1 MEEQIQENK
10 MGYLPIP
17 KLLVNM
23 SLPII
28 ISMLIQA
35 LYNVVD
41 SIFVSKVSEDA
52 FTAVSMAFPIQTMM
66 IAVATGTGVGINA
79 ILSKSLGE
87 KNQHAANKTA
97 NTGILLALCS
107 MLVFMLLGFFGTRL
121 FFSVQTKDETIIQYG
136 VQYLSI
142 ITIFSLGI
150 FGQITLERLLQAT
163 GKSFYTMITQGT
175 GAIINLILDPILIF
189 GLAGAPKLGVAGA
202 AIATVC
208 GQIAAFVIA
217 LVFNLKLNKEI
228 QLNVKE
234 ICKPEGWIIKKI
246 YMIGIPSIL
255 MQSIG
260 SLMNFCMNK
269 ILVEFTSTAVAVF
282 GAYYKLQ
289 SFVFMPVMGLNN
301 GMVPI
306 ISYNYG
312 AKKKDRIMQTLKISV
327 ITGVCIMLAGFFALQ
342 FIPGTLLKLFSASD
356 AMLAMGEPALRIM
369 SISYI
374 FAGFCIVCSSY
385 FQALGYSIYSLYVSV
400 ARQLFVLIPVAYL
413 FSLTGVLNLV
423 WLAFPIAEIASVTF
437 SMLFLRKTMKKL
449 DF

>member
-1 MEEQIQENK
+1 
-10 MGYLPIP
+10 
-17 KLLVNM
+17 
-23 SLPII
+23 
-28 ISMLIQA
+28 
-35 LYNVVD
+35 
-41 SIFVSKVSEDA
+41 
-52 FTAVSMAFPIQTMM
+52 
-66 IAVATGTGVGINA
+66 
-79 ILSKSLGE
+79 
-87 KNQHAANKTA
+87 
-97 NTGILLALCS
+97 
-107 MLVFMLLGFFGTRL
+107 
-121 FFSVQTKDETIIQYG
+121 
-136 VQYLSI
+136 
-142 ITIFSLGI
+142 
-150 FGQITLERLLQAT
+150 
-163 GKSFYTMITQGT
+163 
-175 GAIINLILDPILIF
+175 
-189 GLAGAPKLGVAGA
+189 
-202 AIATVC
+202 
-208 GQIAAFVIA
+208 
-217 LVFNLKLNKEI
+217 
-228 QLNVKE
+228 
-234 ICKPEGWIIKKI
+234 
-246 YMIGIPSIL
+246 
-255 MQSIG
+255 
-260 SLMNFCMNK
+260 MNFCMNK

>member
-1 MEEQIQENK
+1 MEEQVQENK
-10 MGYLPIP
+10 MGYLPVP

-28 ISMLIQA
+28 ISMIVQA

-87 KNQHAANKTA
+87 KNQHAADKTA
-97 NTGILLALCS
+97 NTGLLLALCS
-107 MLVFMLLGFFGTRL
+107 MLVFMLFGLFGTEL
-121 FFSVQTKDETIIQYG
+121 FFSVQTTDEKIIDYG
-136 VQYLSI
+136 VQYLKVIS
-142 ITIFSLGI
+142 IFSVGI

-163 GKSFYTMITQGT
+163 GKSFYTMITQGA

-208 GQIAAFVIA
+208 GQIVAFVIA
-217 LVFNLKLNKEI
+217 LIFNLKLNKEI
-228 QLNVKE
+228 HINIKE
-234 ICKPEGWIIKKI
+234 IFKPEGWIVKKI
-246 YMIGIPSIL
+246 YIIGIPSIL

-269 ILVEFTSTAVAVF
+269 ILIEFTSTAVAVF
-282 GAYYKLQ
+282 GAYFKLQ
-289 SFVFMPVMGLNN
+289 SFIFMPVMGLNN

-306 ISYNYG
+306 IAYNYG
-312 AKKKDRIMQTLKISV
+312 AKKKDRILKTLKISV
-327 ITGVCIMLAGFFALQ
+327 IVGVCIMFSGFVAFQLAPGGLLQ
-342 FIPGTLLKLFSASD
+342 LFSASD
-356 AMLAMGEPALRIM
+356 EMLAMGQPALRIM

-374 FAGFCIVCSSY
+374 FAGFCIVCSSF
-385 FQALGYSIYSLYVSV
+385 FQALGYSVYSLYISV
-400 ARQLFVLIPVAYL
+400 ARQLLVLIPVAYL
-413 FSLTGVLNLV
+413 FSLTGTLNLV

-437 SMLFLRKTMKKL
+437 SVIFLRKTLKKL

>member
-17 KLLVNM
+17 KLLINM

-28 ISMLIQA
+28 ISMIIQA

-41 SIFVSKVSEDA
+41 SIFVSKLSEDA

-87 KNQHAANKTA
+87 KNQRAADKTA

-107 MLVFMLLGFFGTRL
+107 MLVFMLFGIFGTRF
-121 FFSVQTKDETIIQYG
+121 FFSVQTSDETIIEYG
-136 VQYLSI
+136 VQYLQV
-142 ITIFSLGI
+142 ITICSLGI

-208 GQIAAFVIA
+208 GQIVAFVIA
-217 LVFNLKLNKEI
+217 LIFNLKLNKEI
-228 QLNVKE
+228 HLDVRQVF
-234 ICKPEGWIIKKI
+234 KPEGWIIKKI

-312 AKKKDRIMQTLKISV
+312 AKKKDRIMETLKISV
-327 ITGVCIMLAGFFALQ
+327 VSGVGIMLLGFLAFQ
-342 FIPGTLLKLFSASD
+342 FIPGPLLTLFSASES
-356 AMLAMGEPALRIM
+356 MLEMGIPALRIM

-374 FAGFCIVCSSY
+374 FAGFCIVCSSF
-385 FQALGYSIYSLYVSV
+385 FQALGHSMYSLYVSV

-413 FSLTGVLNLV
+413 LSLTGNLNIV

-437 SMLFLRKTMKKL
+437 STLFLRKIIKKL
-449 DF
+449 NF

>member
-28 ISMLIQA
+28 ISMIIQA

-260 SLMNFCMNK
+260 SMMNFCMNK

>member
-28 ISMLIQA
+28 ISMIIQA

>member
-28 ISMLIQA
+28 ISMIIQA

-327 ITGVCIMLAGFFALQ
+327 VTGVCIMLAGFFALQ

>member
-17 KLLVNM
+17 KLLINM

-28 ISMLIQA
+28 ISMIIQA

-41 SIFVSKVSEDA
+41 SIFVSKLSEDA

-87 KNQHAANKTA
+87 KNQRAADKTA

-107 MLVFMLLGFFGTRL
+107 MLVFMLFGIFGTRF
-121 FFSVQTKDETIIQYG
+121 FFSVQTSDETIIEYG
-136 VQYLSI
+136 VQYLQV
-142 ITIFSLGI
+142 ITICSLGI

-217 LVFNLKLNKEI
+217 LIFNLKLNKEI
-228 QLNVKE
+228 HLDVRQVF
-234 ICKPEGWIIKKI
+234 KPEGWIIKKI

-312 AKKKDRIMQTLKISV
+312 AKKKDRIMETLKISV
-327 ITGVCIMLAGFFALQ
+327 VSGVGIMLLGFLAFQ
-342 FIPGTLLKLFSASD
+342 FIPGPLLTLFSASES
-356 AMLAMGEPALRIM
+356 MLEMGIPALRIM

-374 FAGFCIVCSSY
+374 FAGFCIVCSSF
-385 FQALGYSIYSLYVSV
+385 FQALGHSMYSLYVSV

-413 FSLTGVLNLV
+413 LSLTGNLNIV

-437 SMLFLRKTMKKL
+437 STLFLRKIIKKL
-449 DF
+449 NF

>member
-1 MEEQIQENK
+1 MEEQMQENK

-17 KLLVNM
+17 KLLMNM

-28 ISMLIQA
+28 ISMIIQA

-52 FTAVSMAFPIQTMM
+52 FTAVSMAFPVQTLM
-66 IAVATGTGVGINA
+66 IAVATGTGVGVNA

-87 KNQHAANKTA
+87 KNQKVADKTA

-107 MLVFMLLGFFGTRL
+107 MLVFLIFGLFGTEL
-121 FFSVQTKDETIIQYG
+121 FFSVQTKDETIIEYG

-142 ITIFSLGI
+142 ISTFSIGI

-208 GQIAAFVIA
+208 GQIAAFLLA

-228 QLNVKE
+228 HLNVKE

-269 ILVEFTSTAVAVF
+269 ILVEFSSTAVAVF

-312 AKKKDRIMQTLKISV
+312 AKKRDRIMQTLKISV
-327 ITGVCIMLAGFFALQ
+327 ITGVCIMVAGFLALQ
-342 FIPGTLLKLFSASD
+342 IVPGTLLKLFSASD
-356 AMLAMGEPALRIM
+356 AMLVMGEPALRIM

-374 FAGFCIVCSSY
+374 FAGFCIVCSSF
-385 FQALGYSIYSLYVSV
+385 FQALGHSIYSLYVSV
-400 ARQLFVLIPVAYL
+400 ARQLLVLIPVAYL
-413 FSLTGVLNLV
+413 LSLTGVLNLV
-423 WLAFPIAEIASVTF
+423 WLAFPIAELASVTF
-437 SMLFLRKTMKKL
+437 SIIFLRKVMKKL